1 MSHPDRGSLKQRAL
15 RAGSWTALGFGLSQ
29 GLRLVS
35 TLVMTRILA
44 PEMFGVM
51 TIATMVGV
59 IIALLTDL
67 GIKQNI
73 IQSAQGN
80 QTEFLNTA
88 WTLQVL
94 RGFALWAVAIL
105 ASLALHLAGSRGLLP
120 PDTVYGAP
128 VLPWLIAATGFNAVI
143 TGLQSTNMAV
153 AERRLEQRQ
162 LMLMELM
169 SQATA
174 IACMVAVGM
183 ATRSVWALVVGGW
196 ASALVTVV
204 LSHVWLPGPRNRL
217 GWDER
222 SLKEI
227 VSFGKWVFVSSFIG
241 VFALNADRIVLGGL
255 VPAGVLG
262 QYAIAS
268 TIVGAMHGIFTKLYG
283 TVAMPAMSETVRADR
298 QALRT
303 VFYRL
308 RTPSDVALFLS
319 AGLLAG
325 CGSLLIDLLYDHR
338 YQDAGW
344 MVQILAFSLLW
355 TRHSAS
361 QLLYL
366 ALALPK
372 QVAIINATRFVAV
385 FLALPAGY
393 YLGGM
398 KGALWGLSLHQAV
411 IAILVF
417 RFNSVLRINDFRR
430 EFGVLL
436 ALPVGY
442 ALGFSL
448 QRLLR

>member
-1 MSHPDRGSLKQRAL
+1 
-15 RAGSWTALGFGLSQ
+15 
-29 GLRLVS
+29 
-35 TLVMTRILA
+35 
-44 PEMFGVM
+44 
-51 TIATMVGV
+51 
-59 IIALLTDL
+59 
-67 GIKQNI
+67 
-73 IQSAQGN
+73 
-80 QTEFLNTA
+80 
-88 WTLQVL
+88 
-94 RGFALWAVAIL
+94 
-105 ASLALHLAGSRGLLP
+105 
-120 PDTVYGAP
+120 
-128 VLPWLIAATGFNAVI
+128 
-143 TGLQSTNMAV
+143 
-153 AERRLEQRQ
+153 
-162 LMLMELM
+162 
-169 SQATA
+169 
-174 IACMVAVGM
+174 
-183 ATRSVWALVVGGW
+183 
-196 ASALVTVV
+196 
-204 LSHVWLPGPRNRL
+204 
-217 GWDER
+217 
-222 SLKEI
+222 
-227 VSFGKWVFVSSFIG
+227 VFVSSFIG

-255 VPAGVLG
+255 VPAGMLG